1 MSGTSAPEDAP
12 PSKRVLAHKRRERR
26 NSRLFYT
33 IDYSPRVSYLDPRS
47 DYHKWGGFFNL
58 FWIGLALMF
67 ITKAIVNIRETGYA
81 IHAMPWSVLMANVWS
96 LGASDLA
103 MVLSTTVVVP
113 FNRLCY
119 RTRGFLRWS
128 RWGMTVHSVYQFGWL
143 VLWVNWPFMLDW
155 TWTAQVFFMLH
166 TITFLMKMHSYA
178 FYNGHLSETAHRL
191 RDLDKPAPD
200 VSMKEADRYPLSAS
214 GERPEHDHDDEEEDQ
229 VSRLREELA
238 TELTSPLGSVTYPA
252 NLTWSNYVDYAFCPA
267 VCYELEYPR
276 SEDRSWMEVGTK
288 ALAVFGCIFLLYL
301 LSGEFISPVL
311 SDAQTR
317 LHSTQNVWDQV
328 LIVAETTS
336 MLLYPFMIALLLVF
350 LVIFE
355 YVLGAFAEITR
366 FADRRFYSDWWNSC
380 DWYGNLFL
388 LFCCFAAALCA
399 DKRFFCLL
407 GWSFRAN
414 GIFQCIIFF
423 DGMCTFQQRFT
434 SPRQEPWLSRSWS
447 ALLPTSWS

>member
-1 MSGTSAPEDAP
+1 M
-12 PSKRVLAHKRRERR
+12 
-26 NSRLFYT
+26 
-33 IDYSPRVSYLDPRS
+33 SYLDPRS

-58 FWIGLALMF
+58 FWIGLSMMF
-67 ITKAIVNIRETGYA
+67 VTKAIVNFRETGYA

-96 LGASDLA
+96 LAVSDLA
-103 MVLSTTVVVP
+103 MVLSTAVIVP
-113 FNRLCY
+113 FNRMCC
-119 RTRGFLRWS
+119 RTRGILRWS
-128 RWGMTVHSVYQFGWL
+128 LGGRVLHSLYQFGWF

-178 FYNGHLSETAHRL
+178 FYNGHLSETEHRL
-191 RDLDKPAPD
+191 HDLDKPSPTN
-200 VSMKEADRYPLSAS
+200 SMEEADRYPLSAS
-214 GERPEHDHDDEEEDQ
+214 GERPKEKDYKDSDSD
-229 VSRLREELA
+229 VSKLRQELA
-238 TELTSPLGSVTYPA
+238 TELTSPQGSVTYPA
-252 NLTWSNYVDYAFCPA
+252 NLTWANYVDYAFCPT

-276 SEDRSWMEVGTK
+276 SPDRSWVEVAVK

-317 LHSTQNVWDQV
+317 LHSTQNIWDQV

-336 MLLYPFMIALLLVF
+336 MLLFPFMIAFLLVF

-380 DWYGNLFL
+380 DWLEFSSEWNIPVHHFLRRHVYFPAKIHFSKAGAMFVTFLISSIAHELVMSCITRKTRGYGFMAMMSQFPIIAMQKSRAMRGHRTTNVSVHPILLFL
-388 LFCCFAAALCA
+388 ELFVY
-399 DKRFFCLL
+399 
-407 GWSFRAN
+407 
-414 GIFQCIIFF
+414 
-423 DGMCTFQQRFT
+423 
-434 SPRQEPWLSRSWS
+434 
-447 ALLPTSWS
+447 